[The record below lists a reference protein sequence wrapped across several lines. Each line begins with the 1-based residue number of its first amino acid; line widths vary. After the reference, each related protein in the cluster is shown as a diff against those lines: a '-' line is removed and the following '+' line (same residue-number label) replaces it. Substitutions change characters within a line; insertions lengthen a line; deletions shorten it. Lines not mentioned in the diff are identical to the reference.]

1 MKRKILNA
9 AQKFGL
15 DMRGK
20 TVLTEAATG
29 NYVVTSVIAACAGAN
44 VLAYTKDSSYGSE
57 EETTRQTS
65 LLAESLGVESSIEI
79 VTNLQYLDLKSV
91 DVVTN
96 TGFLRPLNG
105 DLINRLSSKCVI
117 PLMWEPWEYREGEL
131 DLDACKIK
139 GIKVYGTNESDK
151 RLRTMEYLGFV
162 ALELMLTNKR
172 SPFSC
177 PNVLLIG
184 SKAFVNPARDILVS
198 SRYDV
203 DVVTDYATEKCNVS
217 KFDVIIVME
226 NERNLPLIASQDA
239 FIECSA
245 IREDALVIHICGN
258 VDLQE
263 ASFSFIPE
271 NPKQF
276 GYMSYTTDYVDNQ
289 AVIDLHAAGLSVAEG
304 MLKANA

>member
-9 AQKFGL
+9 VQKFGL

-79 VTNLQYLDLKSV
+79 VTNLQNLDLKSV

-151 RLRTMEYLGFV
+151 RLRTMEY
-162 ALELMLTNKR
+162 
-172 SPFSC
+172 
-177 PNVLLIG
+177 
-184 SKAFVNPARDILVS
+184 
-198 SRYDV
+198 
-203 DVVTDYATEKCNVS
+203 
-217 KFDVIIVME
+217 
-226 NERNLPLIASQDA
+226 
-239 FIECSA
+239 
-245 IREDALVIHICGN
+245 
-258 VDLQE
+258 
-263 ASFSFIPE
+263 
-271 NPKQF
+271 
-276 GYMSYTTDYVDNQ
+276 
-289 AVIDLHAAGLSVAEG
+289 
-304 MLKANA
+304 